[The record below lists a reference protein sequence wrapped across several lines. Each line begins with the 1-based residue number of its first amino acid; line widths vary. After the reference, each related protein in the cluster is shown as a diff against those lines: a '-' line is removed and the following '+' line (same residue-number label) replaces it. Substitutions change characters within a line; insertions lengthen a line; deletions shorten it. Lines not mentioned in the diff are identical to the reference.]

1 MMRFINSY
9 LEYLATHPDKVN
21 SIILW
26 TVTVGVIWFLMFRLK
41 RVMVQGA
48 TGVDGL
54 LQLAEQIGYIVLWLL
69 TPIISYFAYFK
80 ESESTLY
87 FLGAV
92 VAYTIGGRW
101 LFQWALA
108 FRSGKTT
115 VEENPNTNQNPNP

>member
-1 MMRFINSY
+1 MMRFIDSY
-9 LEYLATHPDKVN
+9 FEYLANHPTTVN

-26 TVTVGVIWFLMFRLK
+26 TVTVCVIWFLMFRLK
-41 RVMVQGA
+41 RLMVQGA

-54 LQLAEQIGYIVLWLL
+54 LQLAEQISYISLWLL

-80 ESESTLY
+80 DSESTLY
-87 FLGAV
+87 FLGAI

-115 VEENPNTNQNPNP
+115 VEENPTQTPNQK

>member
-1 MMRFINSY
+1 MIRFIDSY
-9 LEYLATHPDKVN
+9 FEYLATHPTEVN

-26 TVTVGVIWFLMFRLK
+26 TITVGVIWFLMFRLK
-41 RVMVQGA
+41 PVMVEGA
-48 TGVDGL
+48 KGIDKL
-54 LQLAEQIGYIVLWLL
+54 FQLAEQIGYIVLWLL

-80 ESESTLY
+80 DSESTLY

-115 VEENPNTNQNPNP
+115 VEDQTQNTTQP

>member
-1 MMRFINSY
+1 MIRFIESY
-9 LEYLATHPDKVN
+9 FEYLATHPDKVN

-26 TVTVGVIWFLMFRLK
+26 TITVGVIWLLMFLLK
-41 RVMVQGA
+41 PVMVEGA
-48 TGVDGL
+48 KGADKL
-54 LQLAEQIGYIVLWLL
+54 FQLAEQIGYIVLWLL

-80 ESESTLY
+80 DSESTLY

-115 VEENPNTNQNPNP
+115 VEETPKPQAE